1 MTTGNRQQI
10 ADKVS
15 NLLSVV
21 CCPWSLVCS
30 QTNRKMTIIP
40 YSINRKETW
49 DAFVEMSKN
58 GTFLL
63 KRNFIDYHSDRFF
76 DCSLLIYAGISPDGE
91 FKEKSL
97 TTKDLVAV
105 FPANW
110 DKERQT
116 VFSHQGLTYGGLV
129 VLPDVTQ
136 KEVLDMMQTIVQY
149 YRDMMQAERIVYKPI
164 PYIYS
169 SIPSGEDLYALFRAG
184 ARLTRR
190 LVSTCVSMQNPMKMA
205 TLRIRQARKAVDHG
219 FYIDRMTEGDT
230 QTLKE
235 YWALLEDVLMKH
247 HNARPTHTL
256 QEMQLLMSQF
266 PKNIRLYIVRHEK
279 RIAAGIVVFECR
291 KVAHVQYIA
300 SGEEGRTFG
309 ALDLLFR
316 HLINERYKQF
326 DYLDLG
332 TSNENDGRYLNEG
345 LIHQKEGFGGR
356 AVCYDT
362 YEINIAAQDPSKSP
376 RGETSC
382 PEPSS
387 LGELERVSDLDLK
400 RISDSFEPELT
411 AEVARVM
418 QGGWYLLGEENKRFS
433 KAFAEYCG
441 VKYCVPT
448 GNCLDALTMILCG
461 YKQLLGWGDD
471 AEVIVPSNTYIASIL
486 AVSRAGL
493 QPVLCEPRME
503 DYLINPDGIEG
514 LITER
519 TKAIMPV
526 HLYGRVCDMKPIMA
540 IAEKH
545 GLKVIEDVAQAQGA
559 MYQGVRAGH
568 LGDAAGFSFYPG
580 KNLGALGD
588 AGCVTTDDEA
598 LADYVRAMSN
608 YGSDEKYVNRMKGIN
623 SRMDEIQAAVLC
635 LKLKRLDADNE
646 ARRKVAQAYS
656 EGIVN
661 PLITLPAM
669 PSDAKENVW
678 HIYPIRTPE
687 RNLLR
692 EYLSREGIG
701 TMVHYPIP
709 PHQQQAYSEWND
721 RSYPLSERI
730 HQEILSLPMSP
741 LMTDNE
747 IRRVIE
753 AVNRFSL

>member
-1 MTTGNRQQI
+1 
-10 ADKVS
+10 
-15 NLLSVV
+15 
-21 CCPWSLVCS
+21 
-30 QTNRKMTIIP
+30 MTIIP

-63 KRNFIDYHSDRFF
+63 KRNFMDYHSDRFF
-76 DCSLLIYAGISPDGE
+76 DCSLLIYSGISPDGE

-110 DKERQT
+110 DKEHQT
-116 VFSHQGLTYGGLV
+116 VCSHQGLTYGGLV
-129 VLPDVTQ
+129 VLPEVTQ
-136 KEVLDMMQTIVQY
+136 KEVLDMMQAILLY
-149 YRDMMQAERIVYKPI
+149 YRDYMQAERLIYKPI

-184 ARLTRR
+184 ARLSRR
-190 LVSTCVSMQNPMKMA
+190 LVSTCVSMHNPMKMA

-230 QTLKE
+230 QTLRE
-235 YWALLEDVLMKH
+235 YWALLTDVLKRY

-266 PKNIRLYIVRHEK
+266 PKNIRLYIVRRDKE
-279 RIAAGIVVFECR
+279 IVAGIVVFECR
-291 KVAHVQYIA
+291 TVAHVQYIA
-300 SGEEGRTFG
+300 SGEEGRTYG

-326 DYLDLG
+326 EYVDFG
-332 TSNENDGRYLNEG
+332 TSNEDEGRYLNEG

-362 YEINIAAQDPSKSP
+362 YEIDITKALTSNEEGMQNGN
-376 RGETSC
+376 GEKA
-382 PEPSS
+382 P
-387 LGELERVSDLDLK
+387 VKYLDLK
-400 RISDSFEPELT
+400 RLNNSFEPELT
-411 AEVARVM
+411 AEVSRVV
-418 QGGWYLLGEENKRFS
+418 QGGWYLLGQENKRFS
-433 KAFAEYCG
+433 KAFADYCG
-441 VKYCVPT
+441 AKYCVPT
-448 GNCLDALTMILCG
+448 GNCLDALTMILAA
-461 YKQLLGWGDD
+461 YKRMLGWGDD

-486 AVSRAGL
+486 AISRAGL
-493 QPVLCEPRME
+493 QPVLCEPRIE
-503 DYLINPDGIEG
+503 DYLINPENIEG

-519 TKAIMPV
+519 TRAIMVV
-526 HLYGRVCDMKPIMA
+526 HLYGRVCDMQPIVEVA
-540 IAEKH
+540 KRH
-545 GLKVIEDVAQAQGA
+545 GGLKVIEDVAQAQGVV
-559 MYQGVRAGH
+559 YQGVRAGH

-588 AGCVTTDDEA
+588 AGCITTDDEA
-598 LADYVRAMSN
+598 LADYVSAMSN
-608 YGSDEKYVNRMKGIN
+608 YGSSEKYVNRMKGLN

-646 ARRKVAQAYS
+646 ARRKVVQAYS
-656 EGIVN
+656 EGITN
-661 PLITLPAM
+661 PLITLPSL
-669 PSDAKENVW
+669 PSDPTENVW
-678 HIYPIRTPE
+678 HVYPIRTPE
-687 RNLLR
+687 RDRLR
-692 EYLSREGIG
+692 EYLSREGIE

-709 PHQQQAYSEWND
+709 PHQQQAYAEWND
-721 RSYPLSERI
+721 RSYPISEQI
-730 HQEILSLPMSP
+730 HKEILSLPMSP
-741 LMTDNE
+741 VMTDDE

-753 AVNRFSL
+753 ALNKFSL

>member
-1 MTTGNRQQI
+1 
-10 ADKVS
+10 
-15 NLLSVV
+15 
-21 CCPWSLVCS
+21 
-30 QTNRKMTIIP
+30 MTIIP

-63 KRNFIDYHSDRFF
+63 KRNFMDYHSDRFF
-76 DCSLLIYAGISPDGE
+76 DCSLLIYSGISPDEE
-91 FKEKSL
+91 FKERKL
-97 TTKDLVAV
+97 TTKDLVAI

-110 DKERQT
+110 DKEHQT
-116 VFSHQGLTYGGLV
+116 VYSHQGLTYGGLV

-136 KEVLDMMQTIVQY
+136 KEVMDMMQAIMQY
-149 YRDMMQAERIVYKPI
+149 YRDMMQAERLVYKPI

-184 ARLTRR
+184 ARLSRR
-190 LVSTCVSMQNPMKMA
+190 LVSTCVSMNNPMKMS
-205 TLRIRQARKAVDHG
+205 TLRIRQARKAVDNG

-230 QTLKE
+230 ETLRE
-235 YWALLEDVLMKH
+235 YWTLLEDVLLKY
-247 HNARPTHTL
+247 HNARPTHTF
-256 QEMQLLMSQF
+256 QEMSLLMSQF
-266 PKNIRLYIVRHEK
+266 PKNIKLYIVRHEK
-279 RIAAGIVVFECR
+279 SIVAGSVIFEWR

-300 SGEEGRTFG
+300 SGEEGRNFG

-362 YEINIAAQDPSKSP
+362 YEVNLSEAQTIDNGQQTTDGQRHAVKY
-376 RGETSC
+376 
-382 PEPSS
+382 
-387 LGELERVSDLDLK
+387 LDLK
-400 RISDSFEPELT
+400 RISASFEPELT
-411 AEVARVM
+411 AEVSRVV
-418 QGGWYLLGEENKRFS
+418 QGGWYLLGQENKRFS
-433 KAFAEYCG
+433 EAFAEYCG
-441 VKYCVPT
+441 TKFCVPT

-461 YKQLLGWGDD
+461 YKQMLGWTDD

-486 AVSRAGL
+486 AVSRARL
-493 QPVLCEPRME
+493 QPVLCEPRLE
-503 DYLINPDGIEG
+503 DYLINPDGIEE

-519 TKAIMPV
+519 TKAIMVV
-526 HLYGRVCDMKPIMA
+526 HLYGRVCDMKPIME
-540 IAEKH
+540 IARRH
-545 GLKVIEDVAQAQGA
+545 SLKVIEDVAQAQGA
-559 MYQGVRAGH
+559 VYQGVRTGH

-588 AGCVTTDDEA
+588 AGCVVTDDEA
-598 LADYVRAMSN
+598 LADYVRAMAN
-608 YGSDEKYVNRMKGIN
+608 YGSKEKYFNEVKGLN

-656 EGIVN
+656 EGITN
-661 PLITLPAM
+661 PLITLPSQ
-669 PSDAKENVW
+669 SDDPLQNVW

-687 RNLLR
+687 RDHLR
-692 EYLSREGIG
+692 EYLSREGIE
-701 TMVHYPIP
+701 TMVHYPVP
-709 PHQQQAYSEWND
+709 PHKQQAYSEWND
-721 RSYPLSERI
+721 RTYQISERI
-730 HQEILSLPMSP
+730 HREILSLPMSP
-741 LMTDNE
+741 VMEEEE
-747 IRRVIE
+747 IRRVVE
-753 AVNRFSL
+753 ALNSYSI

>member
-1 MTTGNRQQI
+1 
-10 ADKVS
+10 
-15 NLLSVV
+15 
-21 CCPWSLVCS
+21 
-30 QTNRKMTIIP
+30 MTIIP

-63 KRNFIDYHSDRFF
+63 KRNFMDYHSDRFF
-76 DCSLLIYAGISPDGE
+76 DCSLLIYSGISPDEE
-91 FKEKSL
+91 FKERSL

-110 DKERQT
+110 DKESLT
-116 VFSHQGLTYGGLV
+116 VYSHQGLTYGGLV
-129 VLPDVTQ
+129 VLPEVTQ
-136 KEVLDMMQTIVQY
+136 KEVMDMMQAIMQY
-149 YRDMMQAERIVYKPI
+149 YRDMMQAERLVYKPI

-184 ARLTRR
+184 ARLSRR
-190 LVSTCVSMQNPMKMA
+190 LVSTCVSMNNPMRMS
-205 TLRIRQARKAVDHG
+205 TLRIRQARKAVDNG

-230 QTLKE
+230 ETLRE
-235 YWALLEDVLMKH
+235 YWTLLEGVLEKY
-247 HNARPTHTL
+247 HNARPTHTF
-256 QEMQLLMSQF
+256 QEMSLLMSQF
-266 PKNIRLYIVRHEK
+266 PKNIKLYIVRHEK
-279 RIAAGIVVFECR
+279 SIVAGSVIFEWR

-300 SGEEGRTFG
+300 SGEEGRNFG

-332 TSNENDGRYLNEG
+332 TSNEDDGRYLNEG

-362 YEINIAAQDPSKSP
+362 YEVNLSEAQTIDNGQQTTDGQQHAVKY
-376 RGETSC
+376 
-382 PEPSS
+382 
-387 LGELERVSDLDLK
+387 LDLQ
-400 RISDSFEPELT
+400 RISNSFEPELT
-411 AEVARVM
+411 AEVSRVV
-418 QGGWYLLGEENKRFS
+418 QSGWYLLGQENKRFS
-433 KAFAEYCG
+433 EAFAEYCG
-441 VKYCVPT
+441 TKFCVPT

-461 YKQLLGWGDD
+461 YKQMLGWTDD

-486 AVSRAGL
+486 AVSRARL

-503 DYLINPDGIEG
+503 DYLINPDGIEE

-519 TKAIMPV
+519 TKAIMVV
-526 HLYGRVCDMKPIMA
+526 HLYGRVCDMKPIMEVA
-540 IAEKH
+540 QRH

-559 MYQGVRAGH
+559 VYQGARAGH

-588 AGCVTTDDEA
+588 AGCVVTDDEA
-598 LADYVRAMSN
+598 LADYVRAMAN
-608 YGSDEKYVNRMKGIN
+608 YGSKEKYFNEVKGLN

-656 EGIVN
+656 EGIKN
-661 PLITLPAM
+661 PLITLPSQSND
-669 PSDAKENVW
+669 PLQNVW

-687 RNLLR
+687 RDHLR
-692 EYLSREGIG
+692 EYLSREGIE
-701 TMVHYPIP
+701 TMVHYPVP
-709 PHQQQAYSEWND
+709 PHKQQAYCEWND
-721 RSYPLSERI
+721 RSYPISEHI
-730 HQEILSLPMSP
+730 HREILSLPMSP
-741 LMTDNE
+741 VMEEEE

-753 AVNRFSL
+753 VLNAYRV

>member
-1 MTTGNRQQI
+1 
-10 ADKVS
+10 
-15 NLLSVV
+15 
-21 CCPWSLVCS
+21 
-30 QTNRKMTIIP
+30 MTIIP

-63 KRNFIDYHSDRFF
+63 KRNFMDYHSDRFF
-76 DCSLLIYAGISPDGE
+76 DCSLLIYAGISPDEE
-91 FKEKSL
+91 FKERRL

-110 DKERQT
+110 DKEQQT
-116 VFSHQGLTYGGLV
+116 VYSHQGLTYGGLI
-129 VLPDVTQ
+129 VLPEVTQ
-136 KEVLDMMQTIVQY
+136 KEVLDMMQAIVQY
-149 YRDMMQAERIVYKPI
+149 YRDMMQVTRIVYKPI

-190 LVSTCVSMQNPMKMA
+190 LVSTCVSMRNPMKMRA
-205 TLRIRQARKAVDHG
+205 SRIQQARKAVDHG
-219 FYIDRMTEGDT
+219 FYIDRMTEGDM

-235 YWALLEDVLMKH
+235 YWTLLEDVLMKH
-247 HNARPTHTL
+247 HNATPTHTM
-256 QEMQLLMSQF
+256 QEMALLMSQF
-266 PKNIRLYIVRHEK
+266 PKNIKLYIVRHEK
-279 RIAAGIVVFECR
+279 RIVAGIVIFECR
-291 KVAHVQYIA
+291 KVAHVQYMA
-300 SGEEGRTFG
+300 SGDEGRAYG
-309 ALDLLFR
+309 ALDLLLR

-326 DYLDLG
+326 DYVDFG
-332 TSNENDGRYLNEG
+332 TSNEEGGRVLNEG
-345 LIHQKEGFGGR
+345 LIFQKEGFGGR

-362 YEINIAAQDPSKSP
+362 YEISPLTAPSTLP
-376 RGETSC
+376 LRGSA
-382 PEPSS
+382 PERGGGIEALPQRGS
-387 LGELERVSDLDLK
+387 GEGAGRPVPYLDLQ

-411 AEVARVM
+411 AEVSRVVK
-418 QGGWYLLGEENKRFS
+418 GGWYLLGEENKRFS

-441 VKYCVPT
+441 CKYCVPT
-448 GNCLDALTMILCG
+448 GNCLDALTMILVA
-461 YKQLLGWGDD
+461 YKNMFGWGDD

-503 DYLINPDGIEG
+503 DYLINPDGIEE

-519 TKAIMPV
+519 TKAIMVV
-526 HLYGRVCDMKPIMA
+526 HLYGRVCDMKPI
-540 IAEKH
+540 AEVARKY
-545 GLKVIEDVAQAQGA
+545 GLKVVEDVAQAQGA

-588 AGCVTTDDEA
+588 AGCVMTDDEA

-608 YGSDEKYVNRMKGIN
+608 YGSSEKYVNRMKGLN

-646 ARRKVAQAYS
+646 ARRKVARAYS

-661 PLITLPAM
+661 PLITLPQA
-669 PSDAKENVW
+669 PSDARENVW
-678 HIYPIRTPE
+678 HVYPIRTPE
-687 RNLLR
+687 RNNLR
-692 EYLSREGIG
+692 EYLSRHGIA

-709 PHQQQAYSEWND
+709 PHQQQAYSEWNAL
-721 RSYPLSERI
+721 SFPISERI
-730 HQEILSLPMSP
+730 HREILSLPMSP
-741 LMTDNE
+741 LMTDDE

-753 AVNRFSL
+753 VLNAYVV

>member
-1 MTTGNRQQI
+1 
-10 ADKVS
+10 
-15 NLLSVV
+15 
-21 CCPWSLVCS
+21 
-30 QTNRKMTIIP
+30 MTIIP

-63 KRNFIDYHSDRFF
+63 KRNFMDYHSDRFF
-76 DCSLLIYAGISPDGE
+76 DCSLLIYSGISPDEE
-91 FKEKSL
+91 FKERSL

-110 DKERQT
+110 DKESLT
-116 VFSHQGLTYGGLV
+116 VYSHQGLTYGGLV
-129 VLPDVTQ
+129 VLPEVTQ
-136 KEVLDMMQTIVQY
+136 KEVMDMMQAIMQY
-149 YRDMMQAERIVYKPI
+149 YRDMMQAERLVYKPI

-169 SIPSGEDLYALFRAG
+169 SLPSGEDLYALFRAG
-184 ARLTRR
+184 ARLSRR
-190 LVSTCVSMQNPMKMA
+190 LVSTCVSMNNPMRMS
-205 TLRIRQARKAVDHG
+205 TLRIRQARKAVDNG

-230 QTLKE
+230 ETLRE
-235 YWALLEDVLMKH
+235 YWTLLEDVLMKY
-247 HNARPTHTL
+247 HNARPTHTF
-256 QEMQLLMSQF
+256 QEMSLLMSQF
-266 PKNIRLYIVRHEK
+266 PKNIKLYIVRHEK
-279 RIAAGIVVFECR
+279 SIVAGSVIFEWR

-300 SGEEGRTFG
+300 SGEEGRNFG

-332 TSNENDGRYLNEG
+332 TSNEDDGRYLNEG

-362 YEINIAAQDPSKSP
+362 YEVNLSEAQTIDNGQPTADEQQLAVKY
-376 RGETSC
+376 
-382 PEPSS
+382 
-387 LGELERVSDLDLK
+387 LDLK
-400 RISDSFEPELT
+400 RISKSFEPELT
-411 AEVARVM
+411 AEVSRVV
-418 QGGWYLLGEENKRFS
+418 QGGWYLLGQENKRFS
-433 KAFAEYCG
+433 EAFAEYCG
-441 VKYCVPT
+441 TKFCVPT

-461 YKQLLGWGDD
+461 YKQMLGWTDD
-471 AEVIVPSNTYIASIL
+471 TEVIVPSNTYIASIL
-486 AVSRAGL
+486 AVSRARL

-503 DYLINPDGIEG
+503 DYLINPDGIEE

-519 TKAIMPV
+519 TRAIMPV
-526 HLYGRVCDMKPIMA
+526 HLYGRVCDMKPIMEVA
-540 IAEKH
+540 QRH

-559 MYQGVRAGH
+559 VYQGVRAGH

-588 AGCVTTDDEA
+588 AGCVVTDDEA
-598 LADYVRAMSN
+598 LADYVRAMAN
-608 YGSDEKYVNRMKGIN
+608 YGSKEKYFNEMKGLN

-656 EGIVN
+656 EGIKN
-661 PLITLPAM
+661 PLITLPSQSND
-669 PSDAKENVW
+669 PLQNVW

-687 RNLLR
+687 RDHLR
-692 EYLSREGIG
+692 EYLSREGIE
-701 TMVHYPIP
+701 TMVHYPVP
-709 PHQQQAYSEWND
+709 PHKQQAYCEWND
-721 RSYPLSERI
+721 RSYPISEHI
-730 HQEILSLPMSP
+730 HREILSLPISP
-741 LMTDNE
+741 VMEEEE

-753 AVNRFSL
+753 VLNAYRV